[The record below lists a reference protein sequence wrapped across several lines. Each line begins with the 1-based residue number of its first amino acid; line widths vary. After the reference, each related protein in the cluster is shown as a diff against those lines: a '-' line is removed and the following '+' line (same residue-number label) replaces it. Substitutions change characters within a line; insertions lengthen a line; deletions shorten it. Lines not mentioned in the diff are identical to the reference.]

1 MKNTI
6 ISTLLVLV
14 LSLIFV
20 ACGGSKGSSE
30 GKVSESCGIYGQV
43 TDYDTGAP
51 LSNAKVELSGTEV
64 TITGSDGYF
73 EFRLTPPEPGTA
85 YIGVLVVSKAGYKD
99 FDGRRDGVTIGV
111 QDRMVRF
118 DVQLQ
123 KEE

>member
-1 MKNTI
+1 MEKQMKKI
-6 ISTLLVLV
+6 ISM
-14 LSLIFV
+14 SLIFAVLAFFV
-20 ACGGSKGSSE
+20 ACGGVESSE
-30 GKVSESCGIYGQV
+30 PAVGIYGQV
-43 TDYDTGAP
+43 TDYDTGDP

-73 EFRLTPPEPGTA
+73 EFKLTPPEPGTA